1 MSGKLKKMIW
11 FILMIELVVIHIAV
25 LARLYLFGHRAVLIV
40 FVGGSLIMASVQ
52 YLIYRTFV
60 KNCAKHISRLEDEQ
74 IIEAFKGAVQESGNN
89 KDKVRVYENS
99 ETVTPFVMGI
109 FNQSIILPKECR
121 QDSRL
126 KLILLHECFHV
137 KRRDTL
143 YKYIMLIANC
153 FLWFH
158 PLAYLIRYISYQDI
172 EISCDE
178 SVVEGKSKEERLEYG
193 EFLIAS
199 ARNMQTKSNAFHAYW
214 NSSKSVLKHRID
226 AVISENRKWDWL
238 AKAAIVFF
246 VMEAIIL
253 SILLTKNILADYEK
267 VTAPVNEYSEV
278 IAPQIYNNE
287 AIQQMLLLEPVEE
300 NAYCLAMFGKY
311 DNQFPEK
318 EFSEIEAQAQNPWQ
332 IKVKRP
338 APFGDAADIAIQ
350 RLYFY
355 LENQTAYSSAG
366 YEEYPFN
373 TTYELVYRT
382 LLAGDIDN
390 SVWGYIWK
398 VYCSDPAAS
407 EGVKNGYAFQKEEE
421 ENYIYFTT
429 AVQIKM
435 AEPYLFEAVG
445 YADLYQVMDA
455 YEQKYE
461 TDVLYY
467 IPQVMSFST
476 NAEKEMDLELQ
487 ETLANA
493 FAETKGMRDVRISFP
508 ENNQE
513 GYFLGVTERVVMQE
527 YCVLYK
533 TEDGGKSWKQV
544 NMDSTGSQHR
554 QTYDFSFV
562 SYKEGYMALYSF
574 FEDSPCMLRTEDGG
588 VTWEPVQFSEEK
600 MDFCQ
605 AFPPVY
611 DGEKYIVYVG
621 KEGSSI
627 NKGEKA
633 CYESAD
639 GGKTWDYTGQVT
651 FD

>member
-1 MSGKLKKMIW
+1 MSGRLKKMIW
-11 FILMIELVVIHIAV
+11 LVLMAELAVIHIAV
-25 LARLYLFGHRAVLIV
+25 LARLFLFGHKTVLIV
-40 FVGGSLIMASVQ
+40 FVGGSLVMAVVQ
-52 YLIYRTFV
+52 YLIHRTFV

-74 IIEAFKGAVQESGNN
+74 IIETFEEVVQETGNN

-99 ETVTPFVMGI
+99 QTATPFVMGI
-109 FNQSIILPKECR
+109 FHQSIILPKECR
-121 QDSRL
+121 QYSRL

-137 KRRDTL
+137 KRRDML

-178 SVVEGKSKEERLEYG
+178 SVVAGKSGEERLEYG
-193 EFLIAS
+193 EFLVAS
-199 ARNMQTKSNAFHAYW
+199 VRNMQTKSNAFHAYW
-214 NSSKSVLKHRID
+214 NSSKSILKHRID

-238 AKAAIVFF
+238 AKAAIVFL
-246 VMEAIIL
+246 VLEAIIL

-267 VTAPVNEYSEV
+267 VTAPVNEYSQV
-278 IAPQIYNNE
+278 IAPQIYSDE
-287 AIQQMLLLEPVEE
+287 AIQQMLLLKPVEE
-300 NAYCLAMFGKY
+300 DACGPDMFGQY

-338 APFGDAADIAIQ
+338 AHFGDAANIAIQ

-355 LENQTAYSSAG
+355 LENQTAYSSTG
-366 YEEYPFN
+366 YEEYSFN
-373 TTYELVYRT
+373 TTYELVYCT

-390 SVWGYIWK
+390 SVWGYVWK

-407 EGVKNGYAFQKEEE
+407 ESIKNGYAFVKEGE
-421 ENYIYFTT
+421 ENYLYFTT

-435 AEPYLFEAVG
+435 VEPYLFEAVG
-445 YADLYQVMDA
+445 YADLYQTMDA

-461 TDVLYY
+461 TDVLRY
-467 IPQVMSFST
+467 IPRVMRFPSD
-476 NAEKEMDLELQ
+476 AETEMDLELQ

-493 FAETKGMRDVRISFP
+493 FAEVKGMWDVRISFP

-513 GYFLGVTERVVMQE
+513 GYLLGIIDKVVMQA
-527 YCVLYK
+527 YCVLYE

-544 NMDSTGSQHR
+544 KMDSVGTEHR
-554 QTYDFSFV
+554 LTYDFSFI
-562 SYKEGYMALYSF
+562 SDKEGYMALYSF
-574 FEDSPCMLRTEDGG
+574 FEESPRMLRTEDGG
-588 VTWEPVQFSEEK
+588 VTWEPVQFSEGK

-627 NKGEKA
+627 SKGEKA
-633 CYESAD
+633 CYESED
-639 GGKTWDYTGQVT
+639 GGKTWDYTGQAI

>member
-1 MSGKLKKMIW
+1 MSGRLKKMIW
-11 FILMIELVVIHIAV
+11 LILMTELVVLHIAV
-25 LARLYLFGHRAVLIV
+25 LARLYLFGHRTILIL
-40 FVGGSLIMASVQ
+40 FLGGSLVMASVQ
-52 YLIYRTFV
+52 YLTYRTFV
-60 KNCAKHISRLEDEQ
+60 KNCAKHISRLENEK
-74 IIEAFKGAVQESGNN
+74 IIESFEEVLQESGN
-89 KDKVRVYENS
+89 KKEKVRVYENS
-99 ETVTPFVMGI
+99 QTVTPFVMGI
-109 FNQSIILPKECR
+109 FHPSIILPKECE
-121 QDSRL
+121 QYSRL

-137 KRRDTL
+137 KRKDTL
-143 YKYIMLIANC
+143 YKYIMLVANC

-178 SVVEGKSKEERLEYG
+178 SVTEGKTREERLEYG
-193 EFLIAS
+193 EFLVAS
-199 ARNMQTKSNAFHAYW
+199 VQNMQTKSNAFHAYW
-214 NSSKSVLKHRID
+214 NSSKSILKHRID
-226 AVISENRKWDWL
+226 AIINENRKWDWL

-246 VMEAIIL
+246 VLEAVVL
-253 SILLTKNILADYEK
+253 SILLTKNILTDYEK
-267 VTAPVNEYSEV
+267 ATAPVNEYAEV
-278 IAPQIYNNE
+278 IAPQIYSDE

-300 NAYCLAMFGKY
+300 NTYCLDMTEPY

-318 EFSEIEAQAQNPWQ
+318 EFAEIEAQAHTPWQ
-332 IKVKRP
+332 IKMKRP
-338 APFGDAADIAIQ
+338 AHFGDAADIAIQ

-355 LENQTAYSSAG
+355 LENQTAYSSTG

-390 SVWGYIWK
+390 SVWSYIWK
-398 VYCSDPAAS
+398 VYCSDPLAS
-407 EGVKNGYAFQKEEE
+407 ESVQNGYAFVKEGEP
-421 ENYIYFTT
+421 NYLYFTT
-429 AVQIKM
+429 AVQMKM
-435 AEPYLFEAVG
+435 VEPYLFEAVG
-445 YADLYQVMDA
+445 YANMYQVMDA

-461 TDVLYY
+461 TEIFHY
-467 IPQVMSFST
+467 IPQVMSFSSGT
-476 NAEKEMDLELQ
+476 GTEIDLELQ
-487 ETLANA
+487 DTLANA
-493 FAETKGMRDVRISFP
+493 FAEVKGMGDVRISFP

-513 GYFLGVTERVVMQE
+513 GYLLGITDKAAMQV

-533 TEDGGKSWKQV
+533 TEDGGKSWKKVQ
-544 NMDSTGSQHR
+544 MDSTGTEHR

-562 SYKEGYMALYSF
+562 SDKEGYIALYSF
-574 FEDSPCMLRTEDGG
+574 FEESPCMLRTEDGG

-621 KEGSSI
+621 KEGSSV

-639 GGKTWDYTGQVT
+639 EGKTWEYTGQVT